1 MGGSGGGRDWTL
13 LYFGKLS
20 ALSPQNKITLRVD
33 EGVEYGP
40 GRYFISGGRR
50 PNVPKI
56 IKINKVGGGRGRGWP
71 LSYFGRLSALSPQNE
86 KL

>member
-1 MGGSGGGRDWTL
+1 MRAGLDVILFRG
-13 LYFGKLS
+13 LS
-20 ALSPQNKITLRVD
+20 ALRPQNKIPLRVGG
-33 EGVEYGP
+33 GVEGGP
-40 GRYFISGGRR
+40 GRYFISEGRR